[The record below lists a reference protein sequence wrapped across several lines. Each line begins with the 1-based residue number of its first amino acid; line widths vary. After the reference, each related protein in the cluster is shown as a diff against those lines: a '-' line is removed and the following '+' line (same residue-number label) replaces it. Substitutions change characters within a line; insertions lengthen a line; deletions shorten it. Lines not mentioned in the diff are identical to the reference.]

1 MQGVTAISA
10 LGGINAILMLASR
23 IPYAMARDG
32 LLPGAVARVNVGGTP
47 VGALAATSVVC
58 IALITSGSFNTVL
71 ALAAFFYVLQYAVN
85 FSAVFMLRRTEP
97 DTPRPYRAWG
107 YPVVPGIVLIGALAF
122 LIGSFTGDYE
132 NTMRSVIVIAI
143 SVPVY
148 LVARRIRRGRAPT

>member
-1 MQGVTAISA
+1 
-10 LGGINAILMLASR
+10 MLFRS
-23 IPYAMARDG
+23 
-32 LLPGAVARVNVGGTP
+32 
-47 VGALAATSVVC
+47 
-58 IALITSGSFNTVL
+58 
-71 ALAAFFYVLQYAVN
+71 FFYVLQYAVN